1 MDTSV
6 DDSSKRAAPAGES
19 DERDS
24 KKQKPGDE
32 SEHMEVSHVERMMQ
46 EDVVWSVND
55 VSDMCEETSEDVQ
68 LSVTDMNFDDETTGE
83 LFNQRLVREAED
95 AELQRFKKMGV
106 YDYVGRQTAHQD
118 GEGIFVKVRWVRV
131 NKGTKTNPH
140 MKCRLVAQELGYG
153 ARMDEPYANTPSLRC
168 IKLAMYAAQKGKDR
182 KLMTLDVQSAFL
194 CGAARR
200 KIYIEL
206 PSADPQHGSDEVG
219 LLRKALRGTRDAP
232 QIWQSE
238 VPRSQETLGF
248 RRCALQPS
256 VYIHD
261 AKEILLVIHV
271 GDFLV
276 AASQDALDWVY
287 KEVSKVYELKKK
299 KIIGSAPEDAHETTY
314 LNRKLKWNEA
324 NWMSCEGDE
333 KHADVLLRDWGLVQ
347 CRAVSST
354 LTKELEDKIGDGCKL
369 SESEERRVRRSIAR
383 INFMSQDRPDLC
395 CAARILSKHMASPT
409 DGTRHAL
416 IHVVKYLKGHTR
428 CVNNLYASIP
438 TRTTR

>member
-24 KKQKPGDE
+24 KKQKPDDE

-46 EDVVWSVND
+46 EDFVWSVSD

-68 LSVTDMNFDDETTGE
+68 RAVTDMNFYDETTGE

-95 AELQRFKKMGV
+95 EELLRFKKMGV

-118 GEGIFVKVRWVRV
+118 GEGVFVKVRWVRV

-153 ARMDEPYANTPSLRC
+153 TRMDELYANTPSLSC
-168 IKLAMYAAQKGKDR
+168 IMLTMLYAAQKGKGR
-182 KLMTLDVQSAFL
+182 KLMTLDVKSAFL

-206 PSADPQHGSDEVG
+206 PSADPQHGSDKVAP
-219 LLRKALRGTRDAP
+219 LRKALYGRRDAP

-238 VPRSQETLGF
+238 VRRTLENLGF

-271 GDFLV
+271 DDFLV
-276 AASQDALDWVY
+276 AASQDASDWGY
-287 KEVSKVYELKKK
+287 KERCPRCMSSRRRS
-299 KIIGSAPEDAHETTY
+299 SA
-314 LNRKLKWNEA
+314 
-324 NWMSCEGDE
+324 
-333 KHADVLLRDWGLVQ
+333 VLLKMLMKP
-347 CRAVSST
+347 
-354 LTKELEDKIGDGCKL
+354 LT
-369 SESEERRVRRSIAR
+369 
-383 INFMSQDRPDLC
+383 
-395 CAARILSKHMASPT
+395 
-409 DGTRHAL
+409 
-416 IHVVKYLKGHTR
+416 
-428 CVNNLYASIP
+428 
-438 TRTTR
+438 